1 MRNKELKI
9 IEAYGAFMSILFSF
23 LIVYEDVWTNILKIF
38 LYTEIQAFFIFFVRI
53 FMILHMILFMG
64 FLLDAK
70 IKAEHNQLI
79 KLLADKKK
87 KLTVIFLIPLQI
99 SFLCSVVLVFFCNIF
114 SNIHSLDFSFYTI
127 FICVILLYNLILLYN
142 FTKIIRS

>member
-87 KLTVIFLIPLQI
+87 VDCYFSHTFANFFSLFCCAGFFL
-99 SFLCSVVLVFFCNIF
+99 
-114 SNIHSLDFSFYTI
+114 
-127 FICVILLYNLILLYN
+127 
-142 FTKIIRS
+142 

>member
-87 KLTVIFLIPLQI
+87 KLTVIFSYLCKFLFFVLLCWFFSVIFFQI
-99 SFLCSVVLVFFCNIF
+99 Y
-114 SNIHSLDFSFYTI
+114 IH
-127 FICVILLYNLILLYN
+127 
-142 FTKIIRS
+142 

>member
-23 LIVYEDVWTNILKIF
+23 LIVYENVWTNILKIF

-79 KLLADKKK
+79 NLFADKKK

-99 SFLCSVVLVFFCNIF
+99 SFLCSVVLVFFFNIF
-114 SNIHSLDFSFYTI
+114 PN
-127 FICVILLYNLILLYN
+127 
-142 FTKIIRS
+142 

>member
-38 LYTEIQAFFIFFVRI
+38 LYTEIQ
-53 FMILHMILFMG
+53 
-64 FLLDAK
+64 
-70 IKAEHNQLI
+70 
-79 KLLADKKK
+79 
-87 KLTVIFLIPLQI
+87 
-99 SFLCSVVLVFFCNIF
+99 
-114 SNIHSLDFSFYTI
+114 YTI

>member
-9 IEAYGAFMSILFSF
+9 IEAYGAFMSIFFSF
-23 LIVYEDVWTNILKIF
+23 LIVYENVWTNILKIF

-114 SNIHSLDFSFYTI
+114 PNIFSFYTI